1 MVRDENRR
9 EWKRESYHILLLTR
23 LCIPLC
29 RGLRANV
36 RPYTLEY
43 LDSVRKA
50 QAESTVTWD
59 WRKGDLVL
67 LDNFALC
74 HGRTKYD
81 PDRMPKR
88 RVLAS
93 MLF

>member
-1 MVRDENRR
+1 MPAR
-9 EWKRESYHILLLTR
+9 
-23 LCIPLC
+23 
-29 RGLRANV
+29 
-36 RPYTLEY
+36 
-43 LDSVRKA
+43 A

-74 HGRTKYD
+74 HGRTQYD